1 MTRQLKGSIVT
12 ICSLL
17 SFSCADE
24 KNPYKDRYETQTAG
38 PAGAVTGTPSTGN
51 ATVDANGAATPAANE
66 ADTKTAAKTDAIAKE
81 SLNAVQMIC
90 GPQPS
95 LAKFAAEIAVLCV
108 NGQPSQAFANA
119 LAAPYKGGANPPL
132 VVVKSVD
139 NAGISEFILLAVL
152 EVPKPIADVFAK
164 RDLTHKGTMTEGNAT
179 VTQTELSATPGAGGD
194 QLGSY
199 DVKFDLN
206 VRVGI
211 INVADTRI
219 LQQDFLALTPD
230 KSLIS
235 SVSYLKPG
243 AADNTDNILATSVS
257 FWIGDK
263 NTTKLISVNHQM
275 VDNRGQAAT
284 AEQTVQSIGRRTMT
298 DTYTAFSQ

>member
-1 MTRQLKGSIVT
+1 MSHHLRGSIVT
-12 ICSLL
+12 LCSVL

-24 KNPYKDRYETQTAG
+24 KNPYKNRYETQTSG
-38 PAGAVTGTPSTGN
+38 PAGAATGSNSGN
-51 ATVDANGAATPAANE
+51 ATVNADGSSSPAVNE
-66 ADTKTAAKTDAIAKE
+66 ADTKTAANTDTIAKE
-81 SLNAVQMIC
+81 SLSAVQMIC
-90 GPQPS
+90 GNQPA
-95 LAKFAAEIAVLCV
+95 LAKFAAEMAVLCV

-132 VVVKSVD
+132 VLVKSVD
-139 NAGISEFILLAVL
+139 NNGISEFVLLAVL
-152 EVPKPIADVFAK
+152 EVPKPITEVFAK

-179 VTQTELSATPGAGGD
+179 VTQTELTATPGAGGD
-194 QLGSY
+194 QLGSF
-199 DVKFDLN
+199 DVKFDLK
-206 VRVGI
+206 VTVGI

-219 LQQDFLALTPD
+219 LQQDFIGLTPD

-235 SVSYLKPG
+235 AVTYLKPG
-243 AADNTDNILATSVS
+243 AADNTDNILANSVS

-284 AEQTVQSIGRRTMT
+284 AETTVTSIGRRTMT
-298 DTYTAFSQ
+298 DTYTTFSQ

>member
-1 MTRQLKGSIVT
+1 MNRNIPGIILTVAG
-12 ICSLL
+12 LL
-17 SFSCADE
+17 ALSCADE
-24 KNPYKDRYETQTAG
+24 KNPYKNRYETQGTSGAAS
-38 PAGAVTGTPSTGN
+38 PASGTGN
-51 ATVDANGAATPAANE
+51 ATAADTTAPAQTVSE
-66 ADTKTAAKTDAIAKE
+66 AETKTAADTESIAKE
-81 SLNAVQMIC
+81 SLTALQMIC
-90 GPQPS
+90 GNQPA
-95 LAKFAAEIAVLCV
+95 LAKFAAEMAVLCV

-132 VVVKSVD
+132 VVVKSMD
-139 NAGISEFILLAVL
+139 NNGISEFILLAVL

-179 VTQTELSATPGAGGD
+179 VTQTELSATPGNGAE

-219 LQQDFLALTPD
+219 LQQDFVALTPD

-235 SVSYLKPG
+235 SMTYLKPG
-243 AADNTDNILATSVS
+243 APENEENILANSVS

-284 AEQTVQSIGRRTMT
+284 AEQTVTSIGRRTMT

>member
-1 MTRQLKGSIVT
+1 MNRPFQGMILT
-12 ICSLL
+12 ICGLL
-17 SFSCADE
+17 GFSCAEE
-24 KNPYKDRYETQTAG
+24 KNPYKNRYEKAG
-38 PAGAVTGTPSTGN
+38 TTGGVSAATGTGN
-51 ATVDANGAATPAANE
+51 AAADSSGAPVATATE
-66 ADTKTAAKTDAIAKE
+66 AETKTAANTEAIAKE
-81 SLNAVQMIC
+81 SLSAVQMIC
-90 GPQPS
+90 GNQPS
-95 LAKFAAEIAVLCV
+95 LAKFAAEMAVLCV

-132 VVVKSVD
+132 VLVKSVD
-139 NAGISEFILLAVL
+139 NNGISEFILLAVL

-164 RDLTHKGTMTEGNAT
+164 RDLTHKGMMTEGNAT
-179 VTQTELSATPGAGGD
+179 VTQTELAATPGNGAE

-219 LQQDFLALTPD
+219 LQQDFVGLTPD
-230 KSLIS
+230 KSLIAS
-235 SVSYLKPG
+235 MTYLKPG
-243 AADNTDNILATSVS
+243 AADNTDNILANSVS

-284 AEQTVQSIGRRTMT
+284 AETTVTSIGRRTMT
-298 DTYTAFSQ
+298 DTYTMFSQ

>member
-1 MTRQLKGSIVT
+1 MNRPFPGMILT
-12 ICSLL
+12 ICGLL
-17 SFSCADE
+17 GFSCADE
-24 KNPYKDRYETQTAG
+24 KNPYKNRYESQGTTG
-38 PAGAVTGTPSTGN
+38 PTSPVTGTGN
-51 ATVDANGAATPAANE
+51 AVASNGAAPVATASE
-66 ADTKTAAKTDAIAKE
+66 ADTKTAAKTETIAKE
-81 SLNAVQMIC
+81 SLSAVQMIC
-90 GPQPS
+90 GNQPS
-95 LAKFAAEIAVLCV
+95 LAKFAAEMAVLCV

-132 VVVKSVD
+132 VLVKSVD
-139 NAGISEFILLAVL
+139 NNGISEFILLAVL

-179 VTQTELSATPGAGGD
+179 VTQTELSATPGNGAE

-219 LQQDFLALTPD
+219 LQQDFIALTPD
-230 KSLIS
+230 KSLITS
-235 SVSYLKPG
+235 MSYLKPG
-243 AADNTDNILATSVS
+243 AADNTDNILANSVS

-284 AEQTVQSIGRRTMT
+284 AEQTVTSIGRRTMT
-298 DTYTAFSQ
+298 DTYTMFSQ

>member
-1 MTRQLKGSIVT
+1 MNRPFPGMILT
-12 ICSLL
+12 ICGLL
-17 SFSCADE
+17 GFSCADE
-24 KNPYKDRYETQTAG
+24 KNPYKNRYESQGTTGTAS
-38 PAGAVTGTPSTGN
+38 PVTGTDN
-51 ATVDANGAATPAANE
+51 AAASNGAVPVATASE
-66 ADTKTAAKTDAIAKE
+66 ADTKTAAKTETIAKE
-81 SLNAVQMIC
+81 SLSAVQMIC
-90 GPQPS
+90 GNQPS
-95 LAKFAAEIAVLCV
+95 LAKFAAEMAVLCV

-132 VVVKSVD
+132 VLVKSVD
-139 NAGISEFILLAVL
+139 NNGISEFILLAVL
-152 EVPKPIADVFAK
+152 EVPRPIADVFAK

-179 VTQTELSATPGAGGD
+179 VTQTELSATPGNGAE

-219 LQQDFLALTPD
+219 LQQDFVALTPV
-230 KSLIS
+230 KALIS
-235 SVSYLKPG
+235 SMSYLKPG
-243 AADNTDNILATSVS
+243 AADNTDNILANSVS

-284 AEQTVQSIGRRTMT
+284 AEQTVTAIGRRTMT
-298 DTYTAFSQ
+298 DSYTMFSQ